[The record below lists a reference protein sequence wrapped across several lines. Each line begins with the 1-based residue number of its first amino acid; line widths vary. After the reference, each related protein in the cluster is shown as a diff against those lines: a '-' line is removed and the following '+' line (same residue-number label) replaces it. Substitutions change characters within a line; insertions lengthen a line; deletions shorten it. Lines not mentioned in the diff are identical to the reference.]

1 MFAGAVRKKRATD
14 HSYSNSRWH
23 LDEVFVSIN
32 GQTHYH
38 WRAAY
43 HEGEVLKVF
52 VTAEGLRFLS

>member
-1 MFAGAVRKKRATD
+1 
-14 HSYSNSRWH
+14 
-23 LDEVFVSIN
+23 VFVSIN